1 MTLDP
6 REAQR
11 LIDDERNIE
20 VRKLRFA
27 AELDSAKEEHFLRRT
42 IRNQMAAVTNPGSKV
57 PPTIQALSAHERK
70 TYSISKLVADMVKET
85 KETTL
90 EREVSWS
97 LQKDV
102 GTPEHGGHLIPLR
115 LSMSGLDTRT
125 NAQGGFLTSPK
136 VNDII
141 DYLINQSKVLSLG
154 AKFMTGLRY
163 SQQFPTEDSPLQT
176 SWVSENPQVDVSQ
189 SDVSF
194 GYRSASPHALQSTTS
209 ASRQLLQQASP
220 SMEAWLKSRIA
231 RGHALAIDAAAING
245 SGVENE
251 PLGLLSVQG
260 VADVPIGSNGGTVT
274 AAHIL
279 SLEDAIG
286 TANADSVNCAFL
298 TTTAQRKKLRTI
310 PEMTG
315 GGEPIWKNGRMLGY
329 VAEVSNNVPSTLT
342 KGSAIG
348 TCSAIVFADWSQ
360 LLVAEFSGAVEVLV
374 DPYAGIKKGMVELSS
389 WALYDVLLLEPAAF
403 AAIQDAT

>member
-1 MTLDP
+1 MPPDP

-27 AELDSAKEEHFLRRT
+27 AELDSAKDEQLLRR
-42 IRNQMAAVTNPGSKV
+42 NLKGQMESVLHPGGDLL
-57 PPTIQALSAHERK
+57 PTIKALSPHERK
-70 TYSISKLVADMVKET
+70 NYSIAKLLSDMTKGN

-90 EREVSWS
+90 EREISWS
-97 LQKDV
+97 LQKDLK
-102 GTPEHGGHLIPLR
+102 TTAEHGGHLIPMR
-115 LSMSGLDTRT
+115 MSGLDTKT
-125 NAQGGFLTSPK
+125 NAQGGYLTSPK

-154 AKFMTGLRY
+154 ARFMTGLRF
-163 SQQFPTEDSPLQT
+163 SQQFPVEDSLHQT
-176 SWVSENPQVDVSQ
+176 SWVSENPGTDVAQ
-189 SDVSF
+189 LDVSF
-194 GYRSASPHALQSTTS
+194 GYRSASPHALQSCTS
-209 ASRQLLQQASP
+209 ASRQLLTQASP
-220 SMEAWLKSRIA
+220 SMESWLKSRIA

-245 SGVENE
+245 SGQENQ
-251 PLGLLSVQG
+251 PLGLLNVQG
-260 VADVPIGSNGGTVT
+260 IGDVPIGTNGGTVT

-329 VAEVSNNVPSTLT
+329 RAEVSAQTCHLT
-342 KGSAIG
+342 
-348 TCSAIVFADWSQ
+348 
-360 LLVAEFSGAVEVLV
+360 
-374 DPYAGIKKGMVELSS
+374 
-389 WALYDVLLLEPAAF
+389 
-403 AAIQDAT
+403 